1 MSGIQKPSLQ
11 VSISNSFVAQA
22 ISKNTFQYRTP
33 CRYTGIMN
41 SSIYCPKK
49 YYYLYFQGSNNEDAY
64 EKSKKNFVS
73 ALFGNWKIWTIPQLF
88 NLSIVPVEY
97 RVLFANMVAF
107 FWNIYLTNKTASIQ
121 KSDQKSVQKS
131 D

>member
-1 MSGIQKPSLQ
+1 MIWKQNLE
-11 VSISNSFVAQA
+11 N
-22 ISKNTFQYRTP
+22 
-33 CRYTGIMN
+33 
-41 SSIYCPKK
+41 
-49 YYYLYFQGSNNEDAY
+49 LLHFQGSNNEEAY